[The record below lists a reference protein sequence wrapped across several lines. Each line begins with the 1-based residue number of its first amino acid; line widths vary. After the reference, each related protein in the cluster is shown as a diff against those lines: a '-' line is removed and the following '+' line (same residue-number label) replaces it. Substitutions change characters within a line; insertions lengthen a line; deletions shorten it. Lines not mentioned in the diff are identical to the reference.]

1 MTRRLTACVWAI
13 LWIGAVDPASG
24 LTIYRIGGE
33 SLPPPELDTP
43 YEFVQISWSDIDAA
57 QHGSEELLVFD
68 PDFVRPQRFD
78 SSVNLVPIIE
88 EQGGQIL
95 NLVWIGWGP
104 PQADDLFMFDQ
115 DPNTI
120 YLGDGHFASHG
131 PPHKYLTFD
140 FGAPLLLERIRFFPR
155 TKHLTDRFV
164 ETFRIGINDGDPLKN
179 GSREFNIGRRGSE
192 LDFDIIY
199 DITEN
204 TEAVIDLSLPAEP
217 VRRVL
222 FSAAENT
229 RGIWEIAELEIYGNG
244 FAPFAD
250 YVSNVIDLGALAS
263 LGELTW
269 AGREDEEASVALSTR
284 SGQDADPNIYWRTTF
299 RGGERTR
306 FDAKGRPLT
315 LASYNK
321 LALGE
326 KAGITHDTE
335 NWAFWGSAYDFA
347 AGQGAIVGDGPQRY
361 VQLRADFSSSR
372 ETSGQ
377 LDWLQFAVSVPPVAQ
392 QALAEIS
399 PAAVPPGEVTAFT
412 YKLRAA
418 LASDDLGFDQLTI
431 DTPVQAQSV
440 DEVRISGE
448 LVAFEVVR
456 LDETGF
462 AVQIPRIDAQRTEE
476 LIEVDFHT
484 AIFKFGT
491 VFSGRISDS
500 EQPQEVPQSLEPG
513 DADARSESNGLSVG
527 LTRLGEQAIG
537 DLALIPPVFSPNGDG
552 INDAVRIECNVL
564 NLVGPVQ
571 VESSVYD
578 LSGRLVG
585 VVGSDWTSSGRYIG
599 AWSGRDEHGEQVP
612 PGLYILRVSVET
624 DKGPAFRQAVISL
637 AY

>member
-1 MTRRLTACVWAI
+1 MAGRLTACVWAV
-13 LWIGAVDPASG
+13 LWIGAVGPASG

-57 QHGSEELLVFD
+57 QHGSDELLVFD

-88 EQGGQIL
+88 EQGGKIL

-164 ETFRIGINDGDPLKN
+164 ETFRIGINDGDPLKD
-179 GSREFNIGRRGSE
+179 GSREFLLGRWGDE

-204 TEAVIDLSLPAEP
+204 TEAVIELPLPAEP

-250 YVSNVIDLGALAS
+250 YVSNVIDLGGLAS

-269 AGREDEEASVALSTR
+269 AGREDEGASVALSMR
-284 SGQDADPNIYWRTTF
+284 SGMDADPNIYWRTTF

-326 KAGITHDTE
+326 RAGTTHDTE
-335 NWAFWGSAYDFA
+335 NWAFWGGYDFT
-347 AGQGAIVGDGPQRY
+347 AGQGVMVGDGPQRY

-377 LDWLQFAVSVPPVAQ
+377 LDWVQFAVSIPPVAQ
-392 QALAEIS
+392 RAVAEIS
-399 PAAVPPGEVTAFT
+399 PAAVLPGEVTAFT
-412 YKLRAA
+412 YKLRAV
-418 LASDDLGFDQLTI
+418 LASDDLGFDRLAI

-440 DEVRISGE
+440 DEVRISGAP
-448 LVAFEVVR
+448 VAFEVVR

-462 AVQIPRIDAQRTEE
+462 AVQLPRIDAQRTEE
-476 LIEVDFHT
+476 LIEVDFQT

-491 VFSGRISDS
+491 VFAGRISNS
-500 EQPQEVPQSLEPG
+500 EHPQEVPQSLESG
-513 DADARSESNGLSVG
+513 DADALSESNRLSVG

-537 DLALIPPVFSPNGDG
+537 DLALIPSVFSPNGDG
-552 INDAVRIECNVL
+552 INDAVRIECDVL

-571 VESSVYD
+571 VESSIYD
-578 LSGRLVG
+578 LSGRLLG
-585 VVGSDWTSSGRYIG
+585 VVSSDWTSSGRYVG
-599 AWSGRDEHGEQVP
+599 AWDGRDERGEQVP

>member
-1 MTRRLTACVWAI
+1 MAGRLTACVWAV
-13 LWIGAVDPASG
+13 LWIGAVGPASG

-43 YEFVQISWSDIDAA
+43 YEFVQISWTDIDAA

-88 EQGGQIL
+88 EQGGKIL

-155 TKHLTDRFV
+155 TKHLADRFV
-164 ETFRIGINDGDPLKN
+164 ETFRIGINDGDPLKD
-179 GSREFNIGRRGSE
+179 GSREFLLGRWGDE

-204 TEAVIDLSLPAEP
+204 TEAVIELPLPAEP

-250 YVSNVIDLGALAS
+250 YVSNVIDLGGWAS

-269 AGREDEEASVALSTR
+269 AGREEEGGSVALSMR
-284 SGQDADPNIYWRTTF
+284 SGLDADPNIYWRTTF

-326 KAGITHDTE
+326 RAGTTHDTE
-335 NWAFWGSAYDFA
+335 NWAFWGGYDFT
-347 AGQGAIVGDGPQRY
+347 AGQGVMVGDGPQRY

-377 LDWLQFAVSVPPVAQ
+377 LDWVQFAVSIPPVAQ
-392 QALAEIS
+392 RAVAEIS
-399 PAAVPPGEVTAFT
+399 PAAAPPGEVTAFT
-412 YKLRAA
+412 YKLRTV
-418 LASDDLGFDQLTI
+418 LASDDLGFDRLDI

-440 DEVRISGE
+440 DAVRISGE
-448 LVAFEVVR
+448 PVAFEVVR
-456 LDETGF
+456 LDEAGF
-462 AVQIPRIDAQRTEE
+462 AVQLPKIDAQRTEE
-476 LIEVDFHT
+476 LIEVDFQT

-491 VFSGRISDS
+491 VFSGWISNSD
-500 EQPQEVPQSLEPG
+500 QPQEVPQSLESG
-513 DADARSESNGLSVG
+513 DADALSESNRLSVG

-537 DLALIPPVFSPNGDG
+537 DLALTPSVFSPNGDG

-578 LSGRLVG
+578 LSGRLLG
-585 VVGSDWTSSGRYIG
+585 VVGSDWTSSGRYVG
-599 AWSGRDEHGEQVP
+599 AWDGRDERGEQVP

-637 AY
+637 VY

>member
-1 MTRRLTACVWAI
+1 MAGRLTACVWMI
-13 LWIGAVDPASG
+13 LWIGAVGPASG

-57 QHGSEELLVFD
+57 QHGSEELLAFD

-88 EQGGQIL
+88 EQGGEIL

-164 ETFRIGINDGDPLKN
+164 ETFRIGINDGDPLKD
-179 GSREFNIGRRGSE
+179 GSREFLIGRRGSD

-204 TEAVIDLSLPAEP
+204 TEAVIELPLPAEP

-448 LVAFEVVR
+448 SVAFEVVR

-585 VVGSDWTSSGRYIG
+585 VVGSDWPSSGRYVG

>member
-448 LVAFEVVR
+448 PVAFEVVR

-462 AVQIPRIDAQRTEE
+462 AVQLPRIDAQRTEE

-513 DADARSESNGLSVG
+513 DADTRSESNGLSVG

-537 DLALIPPVFSPNGDG
+537 DLALMPPVFSPNGDG

-585 VVGSDWTSSGRYIG
+585 VVGSDWTSSGRYVG

>member
-1 MTRRLTACVWAI
+1 MAGRLTACVWAV
-13 LWIGAVDPASG
+13 LWVGAVGPASG

-43 YEFVQISWSDIDAA
+43 YEFVQIGWSDIDAA

-115 DPNTI
+115 DSSTI

-131 PPHKYLTFD
+131 PPDKYLTFD
-140 FGAPLLLERIRFFPR
+140 FGAPLLLERIRFSPR

-164 ETFRIGINDGDPLKN
+164 ETFRIGINDGDPLKD
-179 GSREFNIGRRGSE
+179 GSREFDIGRRGSE

-204 TEAVIDLSLPAEP
+204 TEAVIDLPLPAEP

-229 RGIWEIAELEIYGNG
+229 RGVWEIAELEIYGNG

-347 AGQGAIVGDGPQRY
+347 AGQGAMVGDGPQRY

-377 LDWLQFAVSVPPVAQ
+377 LDWVQFAVSVPPVAQ

-418 LASDDLGFDQLTI
+418 LASDDLGFDRLAI

-448 LVAFEVVR
+448 PVAFEVVR
-456 LDETGF
+456 LDEDGF
-462 AVQIPRIDAQRTEE
+462 VVQLPRIDAQRTEE
-476 LIEVDFHT
+476 LIEVDFQT

-513 DADARSESNGLSVG
+513 DADALSESNGLSVG
-527 LTRLGEQAIG
+527 LTHLGAQAIG
-537 DLALIPPVFSPNGDG
+537 DLALMPSVFSPNGDG
-552 INDAVRIECNVL
+552 VNDVVRIEYNVL

-578 LSGRLVG
+578 LSGRLLG
-585 VVGSDWTSSGRYIG
+585 VVGSDWTSSGRYVG
-599 AWSGRDEHGEQVP
+599 AWDGRDERGEQVP

-624 DKGPAFRQAVISL
+624 DKGPASRQAVISL

>member
-1 MTRRLTACVWAI
+1 MAGRLTACVWTI
-13 LWIGAVDPASG
+13 LWIGAVGPASG
-24 LTIYRIGGE
+24 LTIYRIGGA

-43 YEFVQISWSDIDAA
+43 HEFVQISWSDIDAA

-88 EQGGQIL
+88 EQGGKIL

-164 ETFRIGINDGDPLKN
+164 ETFRIGINDGDPLKD
-179 GSREFNIGRRGSE
+179 GSREFLLGRWGDE

-204 TEAVIDLSLPAEP
+204 TEAVIDLPLPTEP

-250 YVSNVIDLGALAS
+250 YVSNVIDLGGLAS

-269 AGREDEEASVALSTR
+269 AGREEEGGSVALSMR
-284 SGQDADPNIYWRTTF
+284 SGLDADPNIYWRTTF

-326 KAGITHDTE
+326 RAGTTHDTE
-335 NWAFWGSAYDFA
+335 NWAFWGGYDFTA
-347 AGQGAIVGDGPQRY
+347 EQGVMVGDGPQRY

-377 LDWLQFAVSVPPVAQ
+377 LDWIQFAVSIPPVAQ
-392 QALAEIS
+392 QAVAEIS
-399 PAAVPPGEVTAFT
+399 PAAVLPGEVTAFT

-418 LASDDLGFDQLTI
+418 LASDDLGFDRLTI
-431 DTPVQAQSV
+431 DTPVQAQSI
-440 DEVRISGE
+440 DEVRISDE
-448 LVAFEVVR
+448 PVAFEVVR
-456 LDETGF
+456 LDEAGF
-462 AVQIPRIDAQRTEE
+462 TVQLPKIDAQRTEE
-476 LIEVDFHT
+476 LIEVDFQT

-491 VFSGRISDS
+491 VFSGRISNS
-500 EQPQEVPQSLEPG
+500 EQLHEVPQSLESG
-513 DADARSESNGLSVG
+513 DADALSESNVLSVG
-527 LTRLGEQAIG
+527 LTRLGAQAIG
-537 DLALIPPVFSPNGDG
+537 DLALMPSVFSPNGDG
-552 INDAVRIECNVL
+552 INDAVRIECDVL

-578 LSGRLVG
+578 LSGRLLG
-585 VVGSDWTSSGRYIG
+585 VVGSDWTSSGRYVG
-599 AWSGRDEHGEQVP
+599 AWDGRDERGEQVP

-637 AY
+637 VY

>member
-88 EQGGQIL
+88 EQGGKIL

-448 LVAFEVVR
+448 PVAFEVVR

-462 AVQIPRIDAQRTEE
+462 AVQLPRIDAQRTEE

-513 DADARSESNGLSVG
+513 DADTRSESNGLSVG

-537 DLALIPPVFSPNGDG
+537 DLALMPPVFSPNGDG

-585 VVGSDWTSSGRYIG
+585 VVGSDWTSSGRYVG

>member
-1 MTRRLTACVWAI
+1 MAGRLTACVWAV
-13 LWIGAVDPASG
+13 LWIGAVGPASG

-57 QHGSEELLVFD
+57 QHGSDELLVFD

-88 EQGGQIL
+88 EQGGKIL

-115 DPNTI
+115 DTNTI

-164 ETFRIGINDGDPLKN
+164 ETFRIGINDGDPLKD
-179 GSREFNIGRRGSE
+179 GSREFLLGRWGDE

-204 TEAVIDLSLPAEP
+204 TEAVIELPLPTEP

-244 FAPFAD
+244 FAPFAN

-263 LGELTW
+263 LGKLTW
-269 AGREDEEASVALSTR
+269 AGREAEGASVALNMR
-284 SGQDADPNIYWRTTF
+284 SGMDADPNIYWRTTF

-326 KAGITHDTE
+326 RAGTTHDTE
-335 NWAFWGSAYDFA
+335 NWAFWGGYDFT
-347 AGQGAIVGDGPQRY
+347 AGQGVMVGDGPQRY

-377 LDWLQFAVSVPPVAQ
+377 LDWVQFAVSIPPVAQ
-392 QALAEIS
+392 RAVAEIS
-399 PAAVPPGEVTAFT
+399 PAAVLPGEVTAFT
-412 YKLRAA
+412 YKLRAV
-418 LASDDLGFDQLTI
+418 LASDDLGFDRLAI

-448 LVAFEVVR
+448 PVAFEVVR

-462 AVQIPRIDAQRTEE
+462 AVQLPRIDAQRTEE
-476 LIEVDFHT
+476 LIEVDFQT

-491 VFSGRISDS
+491 VFAGRISNS
-500 EQPQEVPQSLEPG
+500 EQPQEVPQSLESG
-513 DADARSESNGLSVG
+513 DADALSESNRLSVG
-527 LTRLGEQAIG
+527 LTRLGAQTIG
-537 DLALIPPVFSPNGDG
+537 DLALIPSVFSPNGDG
-552 INDAVRIECNVL
+552 INDGISLDYILLKATHE
-564 NLVGPVQ
+564 
-571 VESSVYD
+571 VEVEVVVYD
-578 LSGRLVG
+578 LSGRPVHRLYQAR
-585 VVGSDWTSSGRYIG
+585 DRSGPNQVS
-599 AWSGRDEHGEQVP
+599 WDGRDAGGVVP
-612 PGLYILRVSVET
+612 PGMYLLRLKAAT
-624 DKGPAFRQAVISL
+624 DAGIATQMRSIAVV
-637 AY
+637 Y